1 MSLPW
6 LRSTTQGLCL
16 QVKVKPGSKQN
27 AIAVDDFTGLQVS
40 LQARAQDGK
49 ANKMLVQYLAKE
61 LGLQQKQIEIS
72 RGAGSRI
79 KTLMFKVAAGEKD
92 KLILRIQHRIGLV

>member
-1 MSLPW
+1 MNLPW
-6 LRSTTQGLCL
+6 LRATNQGLSL
-16 QVKVKPGSKQN
+16 QVKVKPSSKQN
-27 AIAVDDFTGLQVS
+27 AIFIDQTAGLQIS

-72 RGAGSRI
+72 RGASSRI
-79 KTLMFKVAAGEKD
+79 KTLTIKIAADEQEK
-92 KLILRIQHRIGLV
+92 LMQVLLTLRR

>member
-1 MSLPW
+1 MNLPW
-6 LRSTTQGLCL
+6 LRTTNQGLSL

-27 AIAVDDFTGLQVS
+27 AICIDQTTGVQIS

-61 LGLQQKQIEIS
+61 LRLQQKQIEIS
-72 RGAGSRI
+72 RGANSRI
-79 KTLMFKVAAGEKD
+79 KTLIIKIAED
-92 KLILRIQHRIGLV
+92 EQEKLIQILLAYRQ